1 MAVGVD
7 EDIEKIIVSRKPSNI
22 RLSTVIPH
30 LQMSEEHTPHDIS
43 ISKPDII
50 VETIDVVEE
59 PKPNV

>member
-1 MAVGVD
+1 LAVDVD

-43 ISKPDII
+43 ISKTDII
-50 VETIDVVEE
+50 VETIDVVEA